1 MANFGLGLAQGFQL
15 GTQIGDALRQKRMR
29 EAFEEAQAD
38 KQFRKYTPAQGEQ
51 MRREAA
57 MVDEFGNP
65 LYEFSIEPG
74 SIEYTRREL
83 RYPNARAAEL
93 PQMSLADQTEP
104 EVPAP
109 RSLGTRYRTPTGT
122 MGLRGENFTP
132 DTIGETDYDV
142 DTRGFRNLSPQ
153 EAAKVYAH
161 PKYDPNLSANAQY
174 DMLFGPQPRRGLS
187 VSGPEYSPALL
198 PPEQSRV
205 QQRLGRE
212 YGDSTM
218 YTPEATQYL
227 GQTYGAEGLTPTQQ
241 RAALMN
247 RYADIISK
255 YESPVEGERFRSMA
269 RAEERA
275 EETYG
280 LTKQM
285 AKLGLSKAERE
296 ERIAVETENVYKAAG
311 EYQAANPGATI
322 QQVFDHVK
330 NTVKPSAAVLNKIIA
345 EQVGVEENELKA
357 FNIEIEKIIKKA
369 GGNVDTLIEQY
380 NTNPLLDPTTNLVKR
395 KDKNGRVVLDFVSAE
410 DPSRVLSSQTFRND
424 TEARDFLVNSARNP
438 VTAGEMLLKSR
449 YVESQIEANLGLAD
463 YRRMRG
469 ARGIGG
475 SGGFRAG
482 AVQPFID
489 KNGNTVLLDVS
500 KLPQKDGVIQLPEGL
515 KSAKVKPSLSAED
528 RSKEKRLTEML
539 RSDEWQN
546 AKTPA
551 QQIKVMRKN
560 GITPADMGREDTG
573 LADW

>member
-1 MANFGLGLAQGFQL
+1 
-15 GTQIGDALRQKRMR
+15 
-29 EAFEEAQAD
+29 
-38 KQFRKYTPAQGEQ
+38 
-51 MRREAA
+51 
-57 MVDEFGNP
+57 
-65 LYEFSIEPG
+65 
-74 SIEYTRREL
+74 
-83 RYPNARAAEL
+83 
-93 PQMSLADQTEP
+93 
-104 EVPAP
+104 
-109 RSLGTRYRTPTGT
+109 
-122 MGLRGENFTP
+122 
-132 DTIGETDYDV
+132 
-142 DTRGFRNLSPQ
+142 
-153 EAAKVYAH
+153 
-161 PKYDPNLSANAQY
+161 
-174 DMLFGPQPRRGLS
+174 
-187 VSGPEYSPALL
+187 
-198 PPEQSRV
+198 
-205 QQRLGRE
+205 
-212 YGDSTM
+212 
-218 YTPEATQYL
+218 
-227 GQTYGAEGLTPTQQ
+227 
-241 RAALMN
+241 
-247 RYADIISK
+247 
-255 YESPVEGERFRSMA
+255 
-269 RAEERA
+269 
-275 EETYG
+275 
-280 LTKQM
+280 M

>member
-1 MANFGLGLAQGFQL
+1 MANFGLGLSQGFQL
-15 GTQIGDALRQKRMR
+15 GTQFGEAMRRKRMR
-29 EAFEEAQAD
+29 DAFEEAQAD
-38 KQFRKYTPAQGEQ
+38 KQRRAYTPAQGEQ

-74 SIEYTRREL
+74 STQYTRREL
-83 RYPNARAAEL
+83 RYPTIPEPA
-93 PQMSLADQTEP
+93 PVSLADQVEP
-104 EVPAP
+104 ER
-109 RSLGTRYRTPTGT
+109 RSLGTMYRVPVG
-122 MGLRGENFTP
+122 GAAYTP
-132 DTIGETDYDV
+132 DTTGETLYEP
-142 DTRGFRNLSPQ
+142 SQ
-153 EAAKVYAH
+153 ELA
-161 PKYDPNLSANAQY
+161 
-174 DMLFGPQPRRGLS
+174 PRSRGLS
-187 VSGPEYSPALL
+187 VSNLPEASPALL
-198 PPEQSRV
+198 PPQVSRV
-205 QQRLGRE
+205 QQNLGRE
-212 YGDSTM
+212 YGDSMM
-218 YTPEATQYL
+218 YSPEATQYL
-227 GQTYGAEGLTPTQQ
+227 GQTYGAEGLTPAQQ

-285 AKLGLSKAERE
+285 AELGLSKAKRE
-296 ERIAVETENVYKAAG
+296 EKAAVDTENVYKAIG
-311 EYQAANPGATI
+311 EFQTENPGATI
-322 QQVFDHVK
+322 QQVFDYVK
-330 NTVKPSAAVLNKIIA
+330 KTVNPSAAVINKVIA

-357 FNIEIEKIIKKA
+357 FNIEVEKIIKKA

-395 KDKNGRVVLDFVSAE
+395 KGKDGRVVLDFVSAE

-449 YVESQIEANLGLAD
+449 FVESQIEANMGLAD

-469 ARGIGG
+469 ARGVGG
-475 SGGFRAG
+475 GGGFRAG

-489 KNGNTVLLDVS
+489 KDGNTVLLDVS

-528 RSKEKRLTEML
+528 RSKERRLTEML
-539 RSDEWQN
+539 RSDEWKN

>member
-1 MANFGLGLAQGFQL
+1 MANFGLGLAQGFEL
-15 GTQIGDALRQKRMR
+15 GTRMQEAYRKRRMR
-29 EAFEEAQAD
+29 EEFEAAQAD
-38 KQFRKYTPAQGEQ
+38 KQRPKYTPEQGAQ
-51 MRREAA
+51 MRAEAGT
-57 MVDEFGNP
+57 VEQPGE
-65 LYEFSIEPG
+65 YEYTIEPG
-74 SIEYTRREL
+74 STTYTRR
-83 RYPNARAAEL
+83 
-93 PQMSLADQTEP
+93 
-104 EVPAP
+104 
-109 RSLGTRYRTPTGT
+109 
-122 MGLRGENFTP
+122 
-132 DTIGETDYDV
+132 
-142 DTRGFRNLSPQ
+142 
-153 EAAKVYAH
+153 
-161 PKYDPNLSANAQY
+161 
-174 DMLFGPQPRRGLS
+174 RRGLS
-187 VSGPEYSPALL
+187 AEDEAQLLAAEAARDQQGRPYYSVTRGPEGATVRGLTPTEGGGFNTIGPDTSDPRDVLNYPYISNAERLNYIGEGGYTGPQSDMRRLQSEAIAAREEEMLRPARFPVGVIPGSESTVSP
-198 PPEQSRV
+198 
-205 QQRLGRE
+205 G
-212 YGDSTM
+212 
-218 YTPEATQYL
+218 ATQYL
-227 GQTYGAEGLTPTQQ
+227 DQTYGAEGLTPTQQ

-255 YESPVEGERFRSMA
+255 YESPVEGERFRSLA

-311 EYQAANPGATI
+311 EFQEKNPGATI
-322 QQVFDHVK
+322 QQVFDHVR

-357 FNIEIEKIIKKA
+357 FNIEVEKIIKKA

-395 KDKNGRVVLDFVSAE
+395 KGKDGRVALDFVSAE
-410 DPSRVLSSQTFRND
+410 DPSRVLSSHTFRND

-449 YVESQIEANLGLAD
+449 YVESQIEANMGLAD

-469 ARGIGG
+469 ARGVGG
-475 SGGFRAG
+475 GGGFRAG

-489 KNGNTVLLDVS
+489 KDGNTVLLDVS
-500 KLPQKDGVIQLPEGL
+500 KLPQRDGVIQLPEGL

-528 RSKEKRLTEML
+528 KAKEKRLTKML
-539 RSDEWQN
+539 DSDEWQN

-551 QQIKVMRKN
+551 QQIKVMRKF

-573 LADW
+573 LSDW